1 MKIHKGGLVAYLN
14 SKTQGQAAEVSAD
27 NINHDGIT
35 YIDVH
40 DLVRNERNFYGI
52 RDVEELASMI
62 AASGIVE
69 PLTVTPCG
77 DGKYRIVAGERRASA
92 TLLRL
97 ERGDLIDPKLPCIV
111 KTFAPSWSLDAD
123 DMEILCLIVSNR
135 GQRQTRTAMEKLK
148 EIEELEPIVKK
159 IYKDE
164 NIQGSFRK
172 FFADNLSISDAQL
185 QRLKRLV
192 DLVPDA
198 QRALEM
204 GILSDTAAMELANH
218 SVDEQLA
225 YLQALLED
233 NIKTRVKDI
242 KAFFGA
248 MQEIDP
254 TENEDFG
261 DDDNI
266 APSSPASVDGEGN
279 EIPAP
284 AASDSNNDIDT
295 LEEPVPEPELK
306 PEEEPEETPEPHTA
320 APASE
325 PEKKERKKPQEAAPV
340 RNVGNATINL
350 DLPIPKDMNGEQME
364 HEADTWIET
373 ILTDSIRIAKEKT
386 DEARD
391 AGETK
396 IAALWDSRRAK
407 AVLVLETVR
416 E

>member
-1 MKIHKGGLVAYLN
+1 MKMHKGGLVAYLN
-14 SKTQGQAAEVSAD
+14 SRTQEQAAEIETS
-27 NINHDGIT
+27 NITSDGIT
-35 YIDVH
+35 QIDVH

-62 AASGIVE
+62 AASGVVE

-77 DGKYRIVAGERRASA
+77 NGKYRIVAGERRASA

-111 KTFAPSWSLDAD
+111 KTFTPSGSLDAS
-123 DMEILCLIVSNR
+123 DMEMLCLIVSNR
-135 GQRQTRTAMEKLK
+135 GQRQTRTALEKLK

-164 NIQGSFRK
+164 NIQGSFRR

-192 DLVPDA
+192 DLVPDG
-198 QRALEM
+198 QHALEM
-204 GILSDTAAMELANH
+204 GIISDTAAMELANH

-225 YLQALLED
+225 YLQALVND
-233 NIKTRVKDI
+233 NIKSRVKDI
-242 KAFFGA
+242 KEFFGA
-248 MQEIDP
+248 IQEIDP
-254 TENEDFG
+254 TDNEYDQNED
-261 DDDNI
+261 DY
-266 APSSPASVDGEGN
+266 PSSTFGNGEGN
-279 EIPAP
+279 ENHAP
-284 AASDSNNDIDT
+284 AASDNSSSN
-295 LEEPVPEPELK
+295 LQEAPEKEST
-306 PEEEPEETPEPHTA
+306 ETFKNSDSTIVS
-320 APASE
+320 ASDE
-325 PEKKERKKPQEAAPV
+325 QPEKKGRKKTKGSSPV
-340 RNVGNATINL
+340 RSSGSATINL
-350 DLPIPKDMNGEQME
+350 DLPIPKDMNGDQME
-364 HEADTWIET
+364 HEADTWIEA

-386 DEARD
+386 VEARE